1 MVELQ
6 VRKEVKMN
14 QIFGKKVSM
23 APGKTFQK
31 QNFEETANVSM
42 HTFVGCLYFTER
54 IQAKLLY
61 SVLMPTLE
69 FHVCIVVLLQIVI

>member
-23 APGKTFQK
+23 APEKTFQK

-54 IQAKLLY
+54 IQAKFLY

>member
-14 QIFGKKVSM
+14 QIFGKKVSL
-23 APGKTFQK
+23 APKKTFQK

-54 IQAKLLY
+54 IQAKFLY

>member
-1 MVELQ
+1 
-6 VRKEVKMN
+6 MN

-23 APGKTFQK
+23 APEKTFQK

-54 IQAKLLY
+54 IQAKFLY
-61 SVLMPTLE
+61 SVY
-69 FHVCIVVLLQIVI
+69 

>member
-23 APGKTFQK
+23 APEKTFQK

>member
-14 QIFGKKVSM
+14 QIFGEKVSL
-23 APGKTFQK
+23 APKKTFQK

-54 IQAKLLY
+54 IQAKFLN
-61 SVLMPTLE
+61 SELMPTLE